1 MYGKQIKTCLE
12 VQQLSIVCIF
22 SLENH
27 FTSKNIS
34 FKSPKICHGTTLHKT
49 WKYFSI
55 HIFWDL
61 KIKRWTNLDEGSLGE
76 FLVDLG
82 SVGDVL
88 SAVSVVQ
95 GTQSLLYVTDGGR
108 NGRNDRRL
116 GASTERV
123 LKKAGQ
129 LALSE
134 EKLRKKYLEVDTLPR
149 WIFVL
154 FAVLFRRESI
164 IC

>member
-1 MYGKQIKTCLE
+1 M
-12 VQQLSIVCIF
+12 
-22 SLENH
+22 
-27 FTSKNIS
+27 
-34 FKSPKICHGTTLHKT
+34 
-49 WKYFSI
+49 
-55 HIFWDL
+55 
-61 KIKRWTNLDEGSLGE
+61 
-76 FLVDLG
+76 
-82 SVGDVL
+82 
-88 SAVSVVQ
+88 SVVQ